1 MATYVV
7 GDIQGCNYAF
17 QGLLAKINFDPLQD
31 RLWLV
36 GDVVNRGAGSLPVLR
51 WIYEHQHCVTIVLGN
66 HDLHAIMVMEGYAKA
81 HRGDTL
87 QDLLEGAEG
96 AKLLTWLRHQR
107 MAFAENEYLMV
118 HAGVL
123 PQWTAEATLSLASEV
138 ESALRTSD
146 YKVFLAQMYGNLP
159 NQWHD
164 ELQGIDRLRLITNAL
179 TRLRVCDESGAM
191 EFKFKGVLEDVPQG
205 YLPWFDVLS
214 RKTTQ
219 TTILFGHWSALGL
232 QQREKL
238 YALDTGCLWGGYLS
252 ALRLEDK
259 AVFQVKSDLRD
270 APIRLDSAS

>member
-17 QGLLAKINFDPLQD
+17 QALLAKINFDPLQD

-96 AKLLTWLRHQR
+96 AKLLTWLRHQH
-107 MAFAENEYLMV
+107 MAFAENECLMV

-138 ESALRTSD
+138 ESALRASD
-146 YKVFLAQMYGNLP
+146 YKIFLAQMYGNLP